1 MNSGK
6 ESQTLPDKIQFE
18 ACDLGMAADVI
29 EHIREPGSLLAF
41 MQTLKCSL
49 YIISTPKRELM
60 NRNGPPNYGFHVRE
74 WTFQELQLYLQSQG
88 FEILLSHDGV
98 QNPTT
103 QMHVVRIQ
111 K

>member
-6 ESQTLPDKIQFE
+6 EDQTLPDKKQFE
-18 ACDLGMAADVI
+18 TCDLGMAADVI
-29 EHIREPGSLLAF
+29 EHIREPGGLLAF
-41 MQTLKCSL
+41 MQTLKCTL

-103 QMHVVRIQ
+103 QMHVVRIRT
-111 K
+111 